1 MIRVVNIVPQAQSNE
16 TSQDSEPNITV
27 NPARPRQIAI
37 TAFTPDPLGGANAPI
52 YVSTDGGANWAL
64 NTIVPSVAGSTIG
77 TRDITLRFGG
87 APGEGWNLRSGDTFY
102 PADIDNDGGDEI
114 VIVSPDGKWIGVLDG
129 SGGGLAAAWLVRD
142 WVNPPGGSGP
152 SGWNLKQGDRFF
164 VADIDADDRDELIVV
179 SPNGQW
185 IGILRESGGGLA
197 ASWIKNDWVNHP
209 GGSGASG
216 WDLKQG
222 DRFFVADIDA
232 DNRDEL
238 IVVSP
243 NGEWIGIL
251 REDNGGLSAG
261 WIKNDWVNHPGGS
274 GASGWNLNQPD
285 RFFVADIDGDNR
297 DELIVVSGNGQW
309 IGILHED
316 NGGLAAGWIKNDW
329 VNHPGGSGAS
339 GWDLKQGD
347 QFIVADIDAD
357 TRDEVIVVSPNGQW
371 IGVLHEDNG
380 GLSAGWIKN
389 DWVNH
394 PGGTGANGWDLRQ
407 GDRFFA
413 ADIDG
418 DNRDE
423 LVVISPDV
431 QWIGVLQE
439 AGGGLEATWLAN
451 DWVNH
456 PGGSGANGWD
466 LKLGDRFFG
475 ADVDADKHQELLV
488 SSPNGR
494 WLGLLRDS
502 GAGLAAT
509 WIEADWVEPPGGAA
523 GALLAGGILSAAA
536 SLRLQTL
543 RTFDFTNPAPMP
555 VLSTRDNIDQPYTEA
570 IRAGS
575 GQAAGNDALYIGIND
590 FGGTAGRTATIE
602 ACFDASA
609 ATPAFTSIRLERR
622 TTSGQDGP
630 PIRPAIHPDGTVYAV
645 FSSWRTFSNATNVGT
660 ADVVVVRDDDWG
672 RSRDPFSALVD
683 PGDNVA
689 GMRVIRGM
697 GFTFNFMAGQ
707 ERHSCP
713 LSIAVDPR
721 DSDNVWIAWGD
732 LVGTAPTLHVTR
744 STDRGVN
751 WSADLRTI
759 ANATNPALAIADDG
773 TVGFMF
779 QQLTGTAPTTRWNT
793 HFQRTSDGTNWTD
806 FTLATVPSNVPA
818 STGPPYMGDYLGL
831 KALGNDFYGVF
842 STNNTPLART
852 FRRGSA
858 FSGTPTG
865 RRTTSGTSRT
875 RRTSPSR
882 STRSSSR

>member
-27 NPARPRQIAI
+27 NPARPRQVAI

-52 YVSTDGGANWAL
+52 YVSTDGGTNWAL
-64 NTIVPSVAGSTIG
+64 NTIVPSVAGSTFG
-77 TRDITLRFGG
+77 TGDITLRFGG
-87 APGEGWNLRSGDTFY
+87 APGEGWNLRAGDSFY
-102 PADIDNDGGDEI
+102 AADIDNDGGDEI
-114 VIVSPDGKWIGVLDG
+114 VVVSPDGKWIGVLDE
-129 SGGGLAAAWLVRD
+129 SGDGLAAAWLVRD

-152 SGWNLKQGDRFF
+152 SGWNLNQGDRFF
-164 VADIDADDRDELIVV
+164 VADIDGDDRHELIVV

-185 IGILRESGGGLA
+185 IGVLREAGGGLA

-261 WIKNDWVNHPGGS
+261 WIKYDWVNHPGGS

-316 NGGLAAGWIKNDW
+316 SGGLSAGWIKNDW

-347 QFIVADIDAD
+347 QFIVADIDGD

-371 IGVLHEDNG
+371 IGVLHEDSG

-394 PGGTGANGWDLRQ
+394 PGGSGASGWDLRQ
-407 GDRFFA
+407 GDRFFI
-413 ADIDG
+413 ADIDA
-418 DNRDE
+418 DSRDE
-423 LVVISPDV
+423 LVVVSPDG
-431 QWIGVLQE
+431 QWIGVFQE
-439 AGGGLEATWLAN
+439 SGGGLEATWLAN

-456 PGGSGANGWD
+456 PGGSGPNGWD
-466 LKLGDRFFG
+466 LKFGDRFFVS
-475 ADVDADKHQELLV
+475 DVDADNRKEVLV

-494 WLGLLRDS
+494 WLALLRDS
-502 GAGLAAT
+502 GSGLAAT
-509 WIEADWVEPPGGAA
+509 WIEADWVDPPGGAV
-523 GALLAGGILSAAA
+523 GALLAGGILSAATR
-536 SLRLQTL
+536 LRLQTL
-543 RTFDFTNPAPMP
+543 RTFDFTNPRRCRCSASGTTSTSPTPRPSVLAPA
-555 VLSTRDNIDQPYTEA
+555 R
-570 IRAGS
+570 RR
-575 GQAAGNDALYIGIND
+575 
-590 FGGTAGRTATIE
+590 GRT
-602 ACFDASA
+602 SS
-609 ATPAFTSIRLERR
+609 TSGS
-622 TTSGQDGP
+622 TTSGQEAGVRRRS
-630 PIRPAIHPDGTVYAV
+630 RPASTPARQHRPSPRSG
-645 FSSWRTFSNATNVGT
+645 SSAGRRAARTGLRSARRFIPTGRCTRCSPAGDLQQHDRRGT

-672 RSRDPFSALVD
+672 RGANPFSALVD

-689 GMRVIRGM
+689 GMRVVTGM
-697 GFTFNFMAGQ
+697 NFTFNFMAGQ
-707 ERHSCP
+707 ERRSCP

-721 DSDNVWIAWGD
+721 DSDTVWVAWGD
-732 LVGTAPTLHVTR
+732 LVGTAPTLHVPR
-744 STDRGVN
+744 STDRGET
-751 WSADLRTI
+751 WTADLITI
-759 ANATNPALAIADDG
+759 ATPR
-773 TVGFMF
+773 T
-779 QQLTGTAPTTRWNT
+779 QRSPSSPTAPSASCTSSWPPPPPTTRWKT
-793 HFQRTSDGTNWTD
+793 HFQRSPDGTTWAD
-806 FTLATVPSNVPA
+806 FMLATVPSGVPA
-818 STGPPYMGDYLGL
+818 
-831 KALGNDFYGVF
+831 
-842 STNNTPLART
+842 TPASLTWA
-852 FRRGSA
+852 
-858 FSGTPTG
+858 
-865 RRTTSGTSRT
+865 TTSGCSPSET
-875 RRTSPSR
+875 RSTELQREQHAAGGELPPGRPIPPERGLATNNLRTSPTPTWRPR
-882 STRSSSR
+882 SIRSSSK